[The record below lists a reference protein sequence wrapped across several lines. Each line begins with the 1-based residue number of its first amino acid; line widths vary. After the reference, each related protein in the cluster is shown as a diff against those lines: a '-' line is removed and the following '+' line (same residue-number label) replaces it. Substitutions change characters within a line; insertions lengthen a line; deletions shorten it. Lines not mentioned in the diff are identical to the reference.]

1 MGICQNE
8 FNMHKSKTSIK
19 DNFII
24 CTLLTLI
31 FIHNQPIKAEA
42 GNMRF
47 NEVRLLMG
55 TEVEVI
61 VIHENEGIARKAISD
76 AFSAMERVD
85 RLMSNFKESS
95 DISRVNRGA
104 GIEDVTVDRDV
115 IGVIEK
121 SLYYSELS
129 DGAFDVTI
137 GGAEEL
143 YHFEDKGNIPEED
156 KFKNSISSIGYKNIK
171 IKGNTVRLLKRGTK
185 IDLGGIAAGYAVDK
199 GIEAIKKTGIHNAL
213 INAGGDI
220 RTIGESDSG
229 QWKVGILHPRK
240 EDKLINTLSLKNLS
254 VATSGDYRKYFISHG
269 KRYHH
274 ILNPVTG
281 LPVEGVQNV
290 TILAPLAIDADA
302 ISTAVF
308 VMGKERGMA
317 LIEKL
322 KDVEGIIIDSH
333 GVVTYSSG
341 IKNFILQ

>member
-1 MGICQNE
+1 
-8 FNMHKSKTSIK
+8 
-19 DNFII
+19 
-24 CTLLTLI
+24 
-31 FIHNQPIKAEA
+31 
-42 GNMRF
+42 
-47 NEVRLLMG
+47 
-55 TEVEVI
+55 
-61 VIHENEGIARKAISD
+61 
-76 AFSAMERVD
+76 
-85 RLMSNFKESS
+85 
-95 DISRVNRGA
+95 
-104 GIEDVTVDRDV
+104 
-115 IGVIEK
+115 
-121 SLYYSELS
+121 
-129 DGAFDVTI
+129 
-137 GGAEEL
+137 
-143 YHFEDKGNIPEED
+143 
-156 KFKNSISSIGYKNIK
+156 
-171 IKGNTVRLLKRGTK
+171 GNTVRLLKRGTK

-229 QWKVGILHPRK
+229 QWKVGVLHPRK

-254 VATSGDYRKYFISHG
+254 VATSGDYRKYFISQG

-274 ILNPVTG
+274 ILNPATG

-341 IKNFILQ
+341 IKNYIFQ